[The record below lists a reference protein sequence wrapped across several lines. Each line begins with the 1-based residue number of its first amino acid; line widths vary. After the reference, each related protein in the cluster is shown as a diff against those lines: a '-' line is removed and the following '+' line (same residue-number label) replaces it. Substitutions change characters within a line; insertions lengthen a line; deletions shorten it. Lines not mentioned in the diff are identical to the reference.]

1 MILESNKVLKGV
13 FAGIGCAVLMAILYF
28 ILFGG
33 KAIDFQGTTYS
44 AGSDW
49 EGVLFYASRQ
59 IEHPI
64 SKYYYSY
71 CYLPSIHMEDSVDI
85 SLGGEHKASI
95 TNINRTE
102 SDLSSD
108 TSDNA
113 LFTSSYNHWSTGWK

>member
-1 MILESNKVLKGV
+1 MILELNKVLKGV

-33 KAIDFQGTTYS
+33 KAIDFQGKTYS

-49 EGVLFYASRQ
+49 EGALFYASRQ

-71 CYLPSIHMEDSVDI
+71 CYLPSVHMEDSVDI
-85 SLGGEHKASI
+85 SLGGGHKADI
-95 TNINRTE
+95 TNINKTE

-108 TSDNA
+108 NSDNA
-113 LFTSSYNHWSTGWK
+113 LFTSIPNHWSTGWK

>member
-1 MILESNKVLKGV
+1 MELNKVLKGV

-33 KAIDFQGTTYS
+33 KAINFQGKTYS
-44 AGSDW
+44 TGSDW

-71 CYLPSIHMEDSVDI
+71 CYLPSIHMEDSVDRA
-85 SLGGEHKASI
+85 LGGEHKASI
-95 TNINRTE
+95 TDINRTE